1 MEKQSVEK
9 NTNMLSDVTSNKW
22 VISIIVSIVVAIII
36 GIILWFVN
44 PTFVQ
49 NEEGKPDAT
58 KVVLWSIAITVFL
71 WIIWFGISYCGR
83 K

>member
-36 GIILWFVN
+36 GIMVYS
-44 PTFVQ
+44 
-49 NEEGKPDAT
+49 DH
-58 KVVLWSIAITVFL
+58 SVFMDYL
-71 WIIWFGISYCGR
+71 VWY
-83 K
+83 